1 MLDQYRIQDTL
12 LNDSLLGYMT
22 LSVGDSL
29 VDFTLRNA
37 NYNIGGDEINAE
49 TYNQENGLVVVF
61 ECNHCPYV
69 VASVLRMNSLAK
81 YCQQNNIGFVGIN
94 SNDSS
99 VYETDS
105 FEHMVKRAE
114 KGMPYPYLHDE
125 DQSVATEYGAK
136 RTPEF
141 FFFNKDKS
149 LTYKGRMDDS
159 PKNPTDVTSTDLLDA
174 INAVLAGNEPEI
186 NATESIGCSVKWKA

>member
-1 MLDQYRIQDTL
+1 M
-12 LNDSLLGYMT
+12 NDSQFVNMA

-37 NYNIGGDEINAE
+37 NIAIGGNEVSAVE
-49 TYNQENGLVVVF
+49 CNQGNGLVVAF

-69 VASVLRMNSLAK
+69 VASVLRMNSLSK
-81 YCQQNNIGFVGIN
+81 YCQQNDIGFVGIN

-105 FEHMVKRAE
+105 FEHMVKRAD

-125 DQSVATEYGAK
+125 NQSVASNYGAK

-141 FFFNKDKS
+141 FFFDQNN
-149 LTYKGRMDDS
+149 LLVYKGRMDDS
-159 PKNPTDVTSTDLLDA
+159 PKNPADVTSTDLLDA
-174 INAVLAGNEPEI
+174 INAVLAGHAPEVK
-186 NATESIGCSVKWKA
+186 ATESIGCSVKWKA

>member
-1 MLDQYRIQDTL
+1 
-12 LNDSLLGYMT
+12 MT
-22 LSVGDSL
+22 LANGDSL
-29 VDFTLRNA
+29 IDFTLKNA
-37 NYNIGGDEINAE
+37 NDSVGGDEINATE
-49 TYNQENGLVVVF
+49 YVQENGIVVVF

-81 YCQQNNIGFVGIN
+81 YCQENGIGFVGIN

-125 DQSVATEYGAK
+125 DQSVATKYGAK

-141 FFFNKDKS
+141 FFFNKEKS
-149 LTYKGRMDDS
+149 LVYHGRMDDS
-159 PKNPTDVTSTDLLDA
+159 PKNPADVTSTDLLDA
-174 INAVLAGNEPEI
+174 VNAVLAGKEPGVK
-186 NATESIGCSVKWKA
+186 ATESIGCSVKWKA

>member
-1 MLDQYRIQDTL
+1 MGRYRIQGTL
-12 LNDSLLGYMT
+12 LNDSSFGNMT

-29 VDFTLRNA
+29 VDFTLKNA
-37 NYNIGGDEINAE
+37 NNSIGGDEVNAVK
-49 TYNQENGLVVVF
+49 YAQENGLIVAF

-81 YCQQNNIGFVGIN
+81 YCFDNGIGFVGIN

-105 FEHMVKRAE
+105 FEHMVKRAD

-141 FFFNKDKS
+141 FFFNKDKL

-174 INAVLAGNEPEI
+174 INAVLAGDEPEI
-186 NATESIGCSVKWKA
+186 KATESIGCSVKWKA

>member
-1 MLDQYRIQDTL
+1 MDRYRIQGTL
-12 LNDSLLGYMT
+12 LNDSSFGNMT

-29 VDFTLRNA
+29 VDFTLKNA
-37 NYNIGGDEINAE
+37 NNSIGGDEVNAVK
-49 TYNQENGLVVVF
+49 YAQENGLIVAF

-81 YCQQNNIGFVGIN
+81 YCFDNGIGFVGIN

-105 FEHMVKRAE
+105 FEHMVKRAD
-114 KGMPYPYLHDE
+114 KGMLYPYLHDE

-141 FFFNKDKS
+141 FFFNKDKL

-174 INAVLAGNEPEI
+174 INAVLAGDEPEI
-186 NATESIGCSVKWKA
+186 KATESIGCSVKWKA

>member
-1 MLDQYRIQDTL
+1 MDRYRIQGTL
-12 LNDSLLGYMT
+12 LNDSWFGNMT
-22 LSVGDSL
+22 LIVGDNL
-29 VDFTLRNA
+29 VDFTLKNA
-37 NYNIGGDEINAE
+37 NNSIGGDEVNAVK
-49 TYNQENGLVVVF
+49 YAQENGLVVAF

-81 YCQQNNIGFVGIN
+81 YCFDNGIGFVGIN

-159 PKNPTDVTSTDLLDA
+159 PKNPTEVTSTDLLDA